1 MNHWS
6 AERPA
11 NAWAIEGRA
20 PSYAVVMKE
29 ELQNTSQT
37 ILYVADPR
45 LVAGSKGFAE
55 RIQRVEAR
63 HEVKVAELDNRI
75 VRLQADMRAAEA
87 SHEAKV
93 AELSCQ
99 IVKLQTEAECRSEAH
114 AKEVDALRRQ
124 LKAQKAKHLASAE
137 SHAASIVSK
146 DREVATIRD
155 QRDKLS
161 ANMERMKVTMK
172 EKFDRELCELR
183 QKLEAETLQNKRLVS
198 KIGDG
203 KAKIAELATEMQQLQ
218 GKFCTLQIEKSMER
232 DVRNELNKANELRQA
247 DKRAHE
253 EKLHYLQKAYD
264 HDVGKYQEGLTK
276 TSEALERS
284 LAHNKLFKEK
294 LLEMKAKVTMAQTET
309 DRKLVP
315 FIQVAHGA
323 VNLIEK
329 KTRNRTTEEQGVL
342 DCLRKFTAQIDSV
355 MALNRAEAAVQSST
369 EVLHSFS
376 VDDTG
381 DCTRGPAKTDAH

>member
-1 MNHWS
+1 
-6 AERPA
+6 
-11 NAWAIEGRA
+11 
-20 PSYAVVMKE
+20 MKE

-203 KAKIAELATEMQQLQ
+203 KAKIAKLTTETQQLQ
-218 GKFCTLQIEKSMER
+218 GKLCTLQIEKSMDEALVREAR

-284 LAHNKLFKEK
+284 LAHNKLFKDR

-342 DCLRKFTAQIDSV
+342 DCLRKFTAQMDSV
-355 MALNRAEAAVQSST
+355 MALHRAEAAVRSST

-376 VDDTG
+376 VDDTE
-381 DCTRGPAKTDAH
+381 DCDNTCGPAKTDAH